1 MAQAVCR
8 FAPCQRLGPVLP
20 FLMQHFRWLLGGGG
34 GILWAM
40 KLIIT
45 PHNLKLTKGI
55 EDHIVN
61 RIEKIEKLD
70 NRAIDARVALEH
82 DTSKPTDRRFK
93 CSVRLAVRGPDLYA
107 EDYEA
112 DLYAAIDL
120 VSKKIEQLIRK
131 RHSKH
136 KARKTTEG
144 AVVKRKRQEA
154 SEAD

>member
-1 MAQAVCR
+1 
-8 FAPCQRLGPVLP
+8 
-20 FLMQHFRWLLGGGG
+20 
-34 GILWAM
+34 M

-55 EDHIVN
+55 EDHIVS
-61 RIEKIEKLD
+61 RIEKIEKID
-70 NRAIDARVALEH
+70 NRAVDARVTLEH

-131 RHSKH
+131 RHNKH

-144 AVVKRKRQEA
+144 AKVKRRRQEA